1 MPLEALYALM
11 KENVQDLQNGRN
23 ILNGHTSSRG
33 QKVYLVTQ
41 EYFQDLSLKVDV
53 KKINDAVL
61 GVCTLVLSYAKA
73 ANKPI
78 NKDNLNNQEISPV
91 SLAPRFLQYAVNC
104 ILT

>member
-1 MPLEALYALM
+1 L
-11 KENVQDLQNGRN
+11 
-23 ILNGHTSSRG
+23 SSLDNDIDATRSAVRLDERECTRLRG

-91 SLAPRFLQYAVNC
+91 SLAPWFLQYAVNC